1 MRPCLQKDIL
11 QAYLDGELAKDAY
24 GEVVAHLAEC
34 TSCAAS
40 VREAE
45 QTLKAI
51 ASAFESAM
59 PEVIPTA
66 RLRARIEF
74 ALAENAAPRF
84 TLAALLN
91 WKLAAV
97 AAGILILI
105 SAMAIFWPSA
115 SSLKPQP
122 EERADLPAPGNA
134 PGSQTPP
141 KPTEPPVGPEPVA
154 VRQPDKP
161 RKRIHRR
168 AFRASPA
175 EAEVVTQF
183 FPLREGEDLAALE
196 NMRMVRVELPGTA
209 LREVGLQVTIEAA
222 NAPVIADVLLG
233 QDGLARA
240 IRFVR

>member
-1 MRPCLQKDIL
+1 MRRCLQKDIL

-40 VREAE
+40 AREAE
-45 QTLKAI
+45 QTLLAI
-51 ASAFESAM
+51 ASVFESQL

-74 ALAENAAPRF
+74 ALAENAAPKLTR
-84 TLAALLN
+84 AALF

-141 KPTEPPVGPEPVA
+141 KPMESPVGPELVA
-154 VRQPDKP
+154 APQPAKL
-161 RKRIHRR
+161 RKRVHHR
-168 AFRASPA
+168 AFRTGSA
-175 EAEVVTQF
+175 EAEMVTQF

-209 LREVGLQVTIEAA
+209 LREVGLPMTIEAA
-222 NAPVIADVLLG
+222 NAPIIADVLLG